1 MQFLIGT
8 PSPEPTRSVDNASPA
23 DSGNELFAKDWFH
36 GLMSRHDAE
45 NLLVRDG
52 DFLVRES
59 TTNPGQYVL
68 TGLQNGYPK
77 HLLLIDPAGVVSVA
91 WEIFSKISGPVNIHI
106 PTARS
111 TLCQGQNE
119 RGCA

>member
-1 MQFLIGT
+1 MFFSG
-8 PSPEPTRSVDNASPA
+8 NSPA
-23 DSGNELFAKDWFH
+23 EQQQQPAPSAPPAEGDLSRMDWFH
-36 GLMSRHDAE
+36 GPLSRQDAE

-77 HLLLIDPAGVVSVA
+77 HLLLIDPAGVVS
-91 WEIFSKISGPVNIHI
+91 S
-106 PTARS
+106 
-111 TLCQGQNE
+111 
-119 RGCA
+119 